1 MGGSWGAKLRAGL
14 SALVSRT
21 PETYESVAADEFD
34 ISLLKDER
42 NAELVSKLSGCLDSV
57 VVGIAT
63 EAHRYQV
70 HSTPRTTI
78 EFYGI
83 EPIDSDE
90 YASILQIIETAAQGN
105 AFGQSSGVRF
115 GENDM
120 TRRHIGLQQKL
131 TLSRIVDVIKA
142 YDRMMA
148 EMGRSPYNPIKT
160 ISLGNARFS
169 NMGADLYD
177 SAREAGFK
185 LEKL

>member
-1 MGGSWGAKLRAGL
+1 MSGSWSVKLRAGL

-21 PETYESVAADEFD
+21 PETYESVAADVLD
-34 ISLLKDER
+34 TDLLKDGK

-83 EPIDSDE
+83 DPIDSDE
-90 YASILQIIETAAQGN
+90 YAYILQIVEAAAQGN
-105 AFGQSSGVRF
+105 AFGQLTGIRF
-115 GENDM
+115 GNHDM
-120 TRRHIGLQQKL
+120 TRRHIDLQQKL
-131 TLSRIVDVIKA
+131 TLSRIVDIIRV
-142 YDRMMA
+142 YDRMMT
-148 EMGRSPYNPIKT
+148 EMEDSPNKPIKS

-169 NMGADLYD
+169 NVKPDLYD
-177 SAREAGFK
+177 RAMEAGFK